1 MIEAESGRAALDLA
15 AGLVDAGTSDDAAR
29 VVVGWLQSTAPERS
43 WAVLVVVDL
52 ETAVVAAGPGV
63 GARVRIDEEVGVVLD
78 DLPGGPPAHAIVL
91 DVATELGTW
100 GHLVGDDRDLAL
112 AEAGAAALRRAVAAT
127 QARAE
132 LHDRLDRLE
141 EAQSVAHMGS
151 YDWDIT
157 TDVNRWSDELYR
169 IYGHAPQSFNA
180 SYERFQSMVHPDDRE
195 MVQAVHQ
202 EAYATGEPSHTV
214 ERIVRPDG
222 EVRVLD
228 TTGRVI
234 RDHAGRPVRM
244 AGVCIDITERW
255 EDQQAATRNAERFRL
270 LVETAPEA
278 LLVVDPR
285 GQVAQVNERAT
296 VLFGADRG
304 TLVGQPVT
312 GLLPAGLPQLQ
323 HGADPAAEA
332 RDCEARRPDGTT
344 FPADVTVGMTEGGLA
359 VAFVRDATDRLR
371 EQDQRQ
377 RDQAAQL
384 RRVQALEINDN
395 VLQGLAA
402 AIYTLEQDD
411 AAGALGITRA
421 TLSSARALVADLLSE
436 LGESEVAAG
445 SLVRADPA
453 PRVRGDDAPAIAVTP
468 PPTGATGVVAAHR
481 VVVVDD
487 ADDLRMIFQLTLD
500 ATDDFRVV
508 GVAADGREALEV
520 CQRERPDLVLL
531 DLSMPVMDGLEA
543 LPLLRER
550 LPDAAVVVLSGFDAG
565 HVEQQ
570 VLDLGAVAYIEKGTP
585 QRALVDRL
593 RGVVR
598 GTSRQGLATP

>member
-1 MIEAESGRAALDLA
+1 MTDAVSGRAALELA
-15 AGLVDAGTSDDAAR
+15 ARLVGDTTDREVAR
-29 VVVGWLQSTAPERS
+29 TVVGWLQAAAPDQRWS
-43 WAVLVVVDL
+43 VLAVTEPDAAEVVAGPGEGTRVRLD
-52 ETAVVAAGPGV
+52 EDADVVAA
-63 GARVRIDEEVGVVLD
+63 
-78 DLPGGPPAHAIVL
+78 DLPGGESSATVVL
-91 DVATELGTW
+91 PIATELGTW
-100 GHLVGDDRDLAL
+100 GHLVTDGGDGAL
-112 AEAGAAALRRAVAAT
+112 AEAGVAALRSAVT
-127 QARAE
+127 ERQARAE
-132 LHDRLDRLE
+132 LRDVIDRLE
-141 EAQSVAHMGS
+141 EAQAVAHMGS
-151 YDWDIT
+151 YDWDIA

-169 IYGHAPQSFNA
+169 IYGHEPQSFNA

-202 EAYATGEPSHTV
+202 EAYATGEPYHTV

-222 EVRVLD
+222 QVRVLD

-285 GQVAQVNERAT
+285 GEVTQVNERAT
-296 VLFGADRG
+296 ALFRADRD
-304 TLVGQPVT
+304 TLIGQAVT
-312 GLLPAGLPQLQ
+312 GLLPEGLPPLREGSQ
-323 HGADPAAEA
+323 PAAEA
-332 RDCEARRPDGTT
+332 RDRQGLRPDGST

-402 AIYTLEQDD
+402 AIYMLEQHDPS
-411 AAGALGITRA
+411 AALDVTRA
-421 TLSSARALVADLLSE
+421 TLSSARALVADLLHE
-436 LGESEVAAG
+436 LGDAGVVAG

-453 PRVRGDDAPAIAVTP
+453 PRARPDEPPAEVAP
-468 PPTGATGVVAAHR
+468 PPAESTGAGETHR
-481 VVVVDD
+481 VVLVDD
-487 ADDLRMIFQLTLD
+487 AEDLRLIFELTLD
-500 ATDDFRVV
+500 ASEDFEVV
-508 GVAADGREALEV
+508 GSAADGREALEV
-520 CQRERPDLVLL
+520 CERERPDVVLL

-543 LPLLRER
+543 LPLLREL
-550 LPDAAVVVLSGFDAG
+550 LPDAVVVVLSGFDAA

-570 VLDLGAVAYIEKGTP
+570 VLDLGAAAYIEKGTP
-585 QRALVDRL
+585 QATMVARL
-593 RGVVR
+593 RELVTPGR
-598 GTSRQGLATP
+598 RPRPATP